1 MATRREIL
9 VVEDNPGDAYLIC
22 DVLNKGSQPCHV
34 SVAVDGVKAIS
45 FLKEHDCDG
54 LAPDL
59 VLLDLN
65 LPLKDGRTVL
75 REVKADAALR
85 KIPILVFSTSQASS
99 DIEHCYELG
108 ANCYVRKP
116 GNLVDFISAVEAL
129 SRFWFGPA
137 RLPAKPEAAG
147 MKIPPE
153 SHEHTLRKL
162 LDDAGGVPPRICQF
176 SHDDPVG
183 SKDR

>member
-1 MATRREIL
+1 MATKREIL

-22 DVLNKGSQPCHV
+22 DVLKKGSQPCHV
-34 SVAVDGVKAIS
+34 SVAVDGVKAVN

-54 LAPDL
+54 MAPDI

-65 LPLKDGRTVL
+65 LPVKDGRAVL
-75 REVKADAALR
+75 SEVKADAALR
-85 KIPILVFSTSQASS
+85 RIPIVVFSTSQASS

-137 RLPAKPEAAG
+137 SLPAKIESAPLRV
-147 MKIPPE
+147 PSD
-153 SHEHTLRKL
+153 SHENALRSL
-162 LDDAGGVPPRICQF
+162 LEDASGVPPRICQF
-176 SHDDPVG
+176 SAQPGRHE
-183 SKDR
+183 R